1 MKDPRAVSL
10 HQGKPVQIIG
20 VASGHGAQDRGC
32 ASGPEILQQGGL
44 AAQLATRGMDV
55 RWNAMLQPQ
64 EGDALAVVSAICSE
78 LAERVSSVLKQ
89 GECPLVLGGD
99 HSCAIGTWKGVLQAR
114 STTEPIGLIWMD
126 AHMDAHTAH
135 TSPSGALHGMPL
147 ACLLGHG
154 APALTGIGGGV
165 SLDPRRVC
173 LIGVRSFEE
182 GEAALLASLGVRI
195 FHMDEV
201 AERGLNNVMLEALT
215 IAQTGTTGFGI
226 TIDLDALD
234 PDETPAV
241 GSPVAGGIRQADLL
255 GALALFGAHPSLLAI
270 ELVEY
275 NPTHDNQA
283 GTLPFIIDMVD
294 TLITRGQG
302 AAHCT
307 FMDHQ

>member
-1 MKDPRAVSL
+1 MTDPAVSL
-10 HQGKPVQIIG
+10 HPFRPVRIIG

-32 ASGPEILQQGGL
+32 ASGPEILQQAGL
-44 AAQLATRGMDV
+44 TAQLARRGIDV
-55 RWNAMLQPQ
+55 CWSAMLQPQ
-64 EGDALAVVSAICSE
+64 EGHELAVVSAICSE
-78 LAERVSSVLKQ
+78 LAERVSTLVKN
-89 GECPLVLGGD
+89 GECPLVVGGD

-114 STTEPIGLIWMD
+114 STTEPIGLIWID
-126 AHMDAHTAH
+126 AHMDAHTVL

-154 APALTGIGGGV
+154 AAALTAIGNGAT
-165 SLDPRRVC
+165 LDPRHVC

-201 AERGLNNVMLEALT
+201 AQRGLKAVMRDALV
-215 IAQTGTTGFGI
+215 IAQTGTAGFGI

-241 GSPVAGGIRQADLL
+241 GSPVAGGIRQAALL
-255 GALALFGAHPSLLAI
+255 EALTLFGAHPSLLAI

-275 NPTHDNQA
+275 NPRHDNQA
-283 GTLPFIIDMVD
+283 GTLPFMIDLID
-294 TLITRGQG
+294 TLITN
-302 AAHCT
+302 
-307 FMDHQ
+307 HQ